1 MVQSGVGGYEEREL
15 DAMVLT
21 GNTAWKSKRLSFFCL
36 QDPLFKISWLVMLV
50 LTEAGPVSDMSV
62 QKMSTAMFIGG
73 QISETVG

>member
-15 DAMVLT
+15 HAKATQHGSQNVF
-21 GNTAWKSKRLSFFCL
+21 SFFCL

-62 QKMSTAMFIGG
+62 QEMSTAMWPP
-73 QISETVG
+73 ISETVG